1 MLKVENLNKSFGDKK
16 VLKNVSIE
24 VEKGSIFMITG
35 ESGVGKTTLIRC
47 LCGLEVYDSGVI
59 SFINKDK
66 KDDNSIGL
74 VFQNFNLFPHFSVMK
89 NITYSLIK
97 VKKID
102 KVEAREKAKELL
114 ELLGLTGLE
123 DSYEYQLS
131 GGQKQRVAIARALA
145 MEPQYLCF
153 DEPTSALD
161 YKLRDS
167 VGEVL
172 KAVASKGMGVIA
184 ITHDRYFADKYA
196 NKIYELGSS
205 IES

>member
-16 VLKNVSIE
+16 VLVNTNLE
-24 VEKGSIFMITG
+24 VEKGSIVMIVG
-35 ESGVGKTTLIRC
+35 ESGVGKTTLVRC
-47 LCGLEVYDSGVI
+47 LCGLEAYDSGRI
-59 SFINKDK
+59 SFSH
-66 KDDNSIGL
+66 DDEVEERSIGL
-74 VFQNFNLFPHFSVMK
+74 VFQNFNLFPHFSVIK

-97 VKKID
+97 GRKMIKEDAI
-102 KVEAREKAKELL
+102 KKAKELI
-114 ELLGLTGLE
+114 ELLGLSGLG

-167 VGEVL
+167 IGEIL
-172 KAVASKGMGVIA
+172 KTVASKGMGVIV
-184 ITHDRYFADKYA
+184 ITHDRDFADKYG
-196 NKIYELGSS
+196 NKIYELGR
-205 IES
+205 

>member
-16 VLKNVSIE
+16 VLVNTNLE
-24 VEKGSIFMITG
+24 VEKGSIVMIVG

-47 LCGLEVYDSGVI
+47 LCGLEVYDSGRI
-59 SFINKDK
+59 SFSHDDEVEDK
-66 KDDNSIGL
+66 SIGL
-74 VFQNFNLFPHFSVMK
+74 VFQNFNLFPHFSVIK

-97 VKKID
+97 GRKMIKEDAI
-102 KVEAREKAKELL
+102 KKAKELI
-114 ELLGLTGLE
+114 ELLGLSGLE

-161 YKLRDS
+161 YKLRYS
-167 VGEVL
+167 VGEIL
-172 KAVASKGMGVIA
+172 KTVASKGMGVIV
-184 ITHDRYFADKYA
+184 ITHDRDFADKYG
-196 NKIYELGSS
+196 NKIYELGR
-205 IES
+205 

>member
-16 VLKNVSIE
+16 VLVNTNLE
-24 VEKGSIFMITG
+24 VEKGSIVMIVG

-47 LCGLEVYDSGVI
+47 LCGLEAYDSGRI
-59 SFINKDK
+59 SFSH
-66 KDDNSIGL
+66 DDEVEERSIGL
-74 VFQNFNLFPHFSVMK
+74 VFQNFNLFPHFSVIK

-97 VKKID
+97 GRKMIKEDAI
-102 KVEAREKAKELL
+102 KKAKELI
-114 ELLGLTGLE
+114 ELLGLSGLE

-167 VGEVL
+167 IGEIL
-172 KAVASKGMGVIA
+172 KTVASKGMGVIV
-184 ITHDRYFADKYA
+184 ITHDRDFADKYG
-196 NKIYELGSS
+196 NKIYELGR
-205 IES
+205 

>member
-16 VLKNVSIE
+16 VLVDINLEI
-24 VEKGSIFMITG
+24 EKGSIVMVTG

-47 LCGLEVYDSGVI
+47 LCGLETYDSGKI
-59 SFINKDK
+59 FFPNEDGEK
-66 KDDNSIGL
+66 DNSIGL
-74 VFQNFNLFPHFSVMK
+74 VFQSLNLFPHFNVMK
-89 NITYSLIK
+89 NITYPLIK
-97 VKKID
+97 TKKLNKEVAI
-102 KVEAREKAKELL
+102 KKANELI

-123 DSYEYQLS
+123 DYYEYQLS

-167 VGEVL
+167 VGEIL
-172 KAVASKGMGVIA
+172 KTVASKGMGVIV
-184 ITHDRYFADKYA
+184 ITHDREFA
-196 NKIYELGSS
+196 NKYGDNIYELGR
-205 IES
+205 